1 MNLAIKNAL
10 AILAVITLMTLNI
23 FVFVMQA
30 KQQEVEQLNL
40 NATYVANNESIQYD
54 EQQKRNNDFYAAVS
68 AAAASTSRSYK

>member
-10 AILAVITLMTLNI
+10 TINAIIALLALNI

-40 NATYVANNESIQYD
+40 NATYVANNGSIQYD
-54 EQQKRNNDFYAAVS
+54 EQQQRNAEHYAAI
-68 AAAASTSRSYK
+68 AAAAATSRSYK

>member
-1 MNLAIKNAL
+1 MNLAIKNAAFL
-10 AILAVITLMTLNI
+10 LAVITLMTLNI

-40 NATYVANNESIQYD
+40 NATYAANNESIKYD

-68 AAAASTSRSYK
+68 AAASTSRSYNK

>member
-1 MNLAIKNAL
+1 MNLAIKNA
-10 AILAVITLMTLNI
+10 AFILAVIALMALNI

-54 EQQKRNNDFYAAVS
+54 EQQQRNADYYAAIS
-68 AAAASTSRSYK
+68 AAAATSRSYK

>member
-10 AILAVITLMTLNI
+10 VILAVITLMALNI

-30 KQQEVEQLNL
+30 KQQQVEQLNL

-54 EQQKRNNDFYAAVS
+54 EQQQRNNDYYAAISAS
-68 AAAASTSRSYK
+68 AATSRSYK

>member
-1 MNLAIKNAL
+1 MNLAIKNA
-10 AILAVITLMTLNI
+10 AFILAVITLMALNI

-54 EQQKRNNDFYAAVS
+54 EQQQRNADNDPAIP
-68 AAAASTSRSYK
+68 AAASTSRSYK

>member
-10 AILAVITLMTLNI
+10 VILAVITLMALNI

-30 KQQEVEQLNL
+30 KQQQVEQLNL

-54 EQQKRNNDFYAAVS
+54 EQQQPNNDYYAAIS
-68 AAAASTSRSYK
+68 ASASTSRSYK